1 MENIA
6 KNPGLLHIAEKIFLQ
21 LNYEDLMAFRLVVDQ
36 SCKASLDK
44 LMTVMFWFKKW
55 IQRGLS
61 KKNQSDWKRA
71 IHWRRNTYLEKMSHF
86 YMFTIMIF
94 REEISI
100 SWAFWSG
107 KNHFCLLQPVQK
119 SFPISPEILF
129 QECLFTFCM

>member
-71 IHWRRNTYLEKMSHF
+71 IHWTRNLEKMSH
-86 YMFTIMIF
+86 
-94 REEISI
+94 
-100 SWAFWSG
+100 
-107 KNHFCLLQPVQK
+107 C
-119 SFPISPEILF
+119 
-129 QECLFTFCM
+129 TFLDV